1 MNNENKILEML
12 SGLTSDMA
20 DMKSDIA
27 DMKTEIAEI
36 KTDVADMKTEIA
48 DMKSDIADMKED
60 ISELKTR
67 VAKVEITQENVVLP
81 KLELLAEG
89 QTELKNQ
96 IRRMSVI
103 EAMQDDIAT
112 LKTAVRFL
120 SEKVA
125 ALDNAG

>member
-1 MNNENKILEML
+1 MNNEEKILEML

-20 DMKSDIA
+20 DMKSDMA
-27 DMKTEIAEI
+27 
-36 KTDVADMKTEIA
+36 V
-48 DMKSDIADMKED
+48 MKSDIADMKED
-60 ISELKTR
+60 MSELKTR
-67 VAKVEITQENVVLP
+67 VTKVEITQENVVLP

-89 QTELKNQ
+89 QIELKNQ

-103 EAMQDDIAT
+103 DAMQDDIAT

>member
-1 MNNENKILEML
+1 MNNEEKILEML

-20 DMKSDIA
+20 VIKSDISGMKAEIVDMKSDI
-27 DMKTEIAEI
+27 
-36 KTDVADMKTEIA
+36 
-48 DMKSDIADMKED
+48 SDMKED

-67 VAKVEITQENVVLP
+67 VTKVEITQENVVLP

-89 QTELKNQ
+89 QNECKNQ

-103 EAMQDDIAT
+103 DAMQDDIAT

>member
-1 MNNENKILEML
+1 MNNEEKILEML
-12 SGLTSDMA
+12 NGLTSDMA

-27 DMKTEIAEI
+27 DMKTEIADI
-36 KTDVADMKTEIA
+36 KTDM
-48 DMKSDIADMKED
+48 ADMKED

-67 VAKVEITQENVVLP
+67 VTKVEITQENMVLP

-103 EAMQDDIAT
+103 DAMQDDIAT